1 MCSSTSGH
9 PPAERWNEEYVCK
22 LPYPLTLYWLVCL
35 RFVFVFRIMRPPRRP
50 AGMKQICILNVPC
63 YIDNARFRATA
74 SEFNESG
81 DDMPKKKIK
90 RRAWS
95 SADVRKFKSLAK
107 AK

>member
-1 MCSSTSGH
+1 
-9 PPAERWNEEYVCK
+9 
-22 LPYPLTLYWLVCL
+22 
-35 RFVFVFRIMRPPRRP
+35 
-50 AGMKQICILNVPC
+50 MKQICILNVPC

-107 AK
+107 AKTPAPKIARTFKRTEGAIRQKALHLGISLNSRGG